1 MKKLRSDSGATVLM
15 ALLLVLAAA
24 VVSAVILTAATGAAR
39 SLRSDRQAQQDYL
52 AVSSAAELIRD
63 SILRDGYYWEQI
75 SKRKT
80 DEETGEETTVI
91 EDERE
96 TLPDGLLGPWLARG
110 VAAAGCRDTI
120 RITVPGEDLPA
131 VRADFSMD
139 GGYGITVEFS
149 LEDPGE
155 SDCRMTLTLR
165 AVTAGDDYWLEGTT
179 HILSR
184 SIRWESPR
192 ITKGIGGTGG

>member
-39 SLRSDRQAQQDYL
+39 RLRSDRQAQQDYL

-63 SILRDGYYWEQI
+63 SILRDRYYWELVEETV
-75 SKRKT
+75 T
-80 DEETGEETTVI
+80 DEETGEEKTVPI
-91 EDERE
+91 SEEE
-96 TLPDGLLGPWLARG
+96 TRPGGLLGPWLARG

-120 RITVPGEDLPA
+120 QITVPGEDLPA

-139 GGYGITVEFS
+139 VGYGVTVELS
-149 LEDPGE
+149 LADPGE

-179 HILSR
+179 HITWR
-184 SIRWESPR
+184 SVRWESPR
-192 ITKGIGGTGG
+192 IIKGIGGTGG